1 MPMNVKKKDYLI
13 AFSVIII
20 YTAIGFILN
29 IDVLKVFKI
38 KTDELSISIVGVV
51 ICILTIIVIENI
63 ARKKSS

>member
-1 MPMNVKKKDYLI
+1 MPMNVKKKDCLI